1 MTPGVDFFSLLL
13 AFIKLYSGMA
23 SEFIGFLWATIKA
36 KPLVSLGRFVFFAL
50 TVSQCFL
57 LASYPAKYKDDSSW
71 YGIAVPLYASAVIVW
86 VCLVSPKPSR
96 FEADLRSSFLVW
108 GLYIVFGL
116 IPSVTIV
123 FGVTRAGLS
132 SNSANATLCFCNAT
146 ANHDTK
152 TLGPVILKGTFCAT
166 PILLILLLNTANDAR
181 ELKDVV
187 YKLCV
192 QLAVD
197 LLDAVE
203 MIDVVL
209 DEQEHNYRISRG
221 FGIAMITV
229 ACISFLLSL
238 WPMIE
243 TRLEGRNETIS
254 AIIRNFVEIIVV
266 NLPFL
271 IIRLVIVFEYGKD
284 ESIFVAKNIIAIM
297 LSVLEIRDS
306 RDKLNNE
313 T

>member
-1 MTPGVDFFSLLL
+1 ML
-13 AFIKLYSGMA
+13 AFNKLYAAMA
-23 SEFIGFLWATIKA
+23 FEIIEFLWATIKA
-36 KPLVSLGRFVFFAL
+36 KPLVSLGRFIFFAL
-50 TVSQCFL
+50 IVSQCFL
-57 LASYPAKYKDDSSW
+57 FASYPAKYKDDSSW
-71 YGIAVPLYASAVIVW
+71 YGIATVPLYGSAVIVW

-146 ANHDTK
+146 TNHDKK
-152 TLGPVILKGTFCAT
+152 TLGPVILKATLCAT

-181 ELKDVV
+181 KFKDVV

-209 DEQEHNYRISRG
+209 DEQEHNYRISKG

-229 ACISFLLSL
+229 ACFSFLLSL

-243 TRLEGRNETIS
+243 TRLEGRKETIS
-254 AIIRNFVEIIVV
+254 TIRRNFVEIFFV
-266 NLPFL
+266 NGPFL

-297 LSVLEIRDS
+297 LSILEIRDS

>member
-1 MTPGVDFFSLLL
+1 M
-13 AFIKLYSGMA
+13 AFEII
-23 SEFIGFLWATIKA
+23 EFLWATIKA
-36 KPLVSLGRFVFFAL
+36 KPLVSLGRFIFFAL
-50 TVSQCFL
+50 IVSQCFL
-57 LASYPAKYKDDSSW
+57 FASYPAKYKDDSSW
-71 YGIAVPLYASAVIVW
+71 YGIATVPLYGSAVIVW

-146 ANHDTK
+146 TNHDKK
-152 TLGPVILKGTFCAT
+152 TLGPVILKATLCAT

-181 ELKDVV
+181 KFKDVV

-209 DEQEHNYRISRG
+209 DEQEHNYRISKG

-229 ACISFLLSL
+229 ACFSFLLSL

-243 TRLEGRNETIS
+243 TRLEGRKETIS
-254 AIIRNFVEIIVV
+254 TIRRNFVEIFFV
-266 NLPFL
+266 NGPFL

-297 LSVLEIRDS
+297 LSILEIRDS

>member
-1 MTPGVDFFSLLL
+1 ML
-13 AFIKLYSGMA
+13 AFNKLYAAMA
-23 SEFIGFLWATIKA
+23 SEIIEFLWATIKA

-50 TVSQCFL
+50 IVSQCFL
-57 LASYPAKYKDDSSW
+57 FASYPAKYKDDSSW
-71 YGIAVPLYASAVIVW
+71 YGIATVPLYGSAVIVW
-86 VCLVSPKPSR
+86 VCLLSPKPSR

-108 GLYIVFGL
+108 GLYVVFGL

-132 SNSANATLCFCNAT
+132 SNSANASLCFCNGT

-181 ELKDVV
+181 EFKDVV

-209 DEQEHNYRISRG
+209 DEQEHNYRISTG

-243 TRLEGRNETIS
+243 TILEGRKETIS
-254 AIIRNFVEIIVV
+254 TIIRNFVEIIVV

-284 ESIFVAKNIIAIM
+284 ESIFVAKNIIAII
-297 LSVLEIRDS
+297 LSILEIRDS

>member
-1 MTPGVDFFSLLL
+1 ML
-13 AFIKLYSGMA
+13 AFNKLYAAMTF
-23 SEFIGFLWATIKA
+23 EIIEFLWATIKA
-36 KPLVSLGRFVFFAL
+36 KPLVSLGRFIFFAL
-50 TVSQCFL
+50 IVSQCFL
-57 LASYPAKYKDDSSW
+57 FASYPVKYKDDSSW
-71 YGIAVPLYASAVIVW
+71 YGIATVPLYGSAVIVW

-146 ANHDTK
+146 TNHDTK
-152 TLGPVILKGTFCAT
+152 TLGPVILKATLCAT

-181 ELKDVV
+181 KFKDVV

-209 DEQEHNYRISRG
+209 DEQEHNYRISKG

-229 ACISFLLSL
+229 ACFQFSTVALADD
-238 WPMIE
+238 
-243 TRLEGRNETIS
+243 RN
-254 AIIRNFVEIIVV
+254 
-266 NLPFL
+266 
-271 IIRLVIVFEYGKD
+271 
-284 ESIFVAKNIIAIM
+284 
-297 LSVLEIRDS
+297 
-306 RDKLNNE
+306 
-313 T
+313 

>member
-1 MTPGVDFFSLLL
+1 M
-13 AFIKLYSGMA
+13 AFEII
-23 SEFIGFLWATIKA
+23 EFLWATIKA
-36 KPLVSLGRFVFFAL
+36 KPLVSLGRFIFFAL
-50 TVSQCFL
+50 IVSQCFL
-57 LASYPAKYKDDSSW
+57 FASYPAKYKDDSSW
-71 YGIAVPLYASAVIVW
+71 YGIATVPLYASAVIVW

-146 ANHDTK
+146 TNHDKK
-152 TLGPVILKGTFCAT
+152 TLGPVILKATLCAT

-181 ELKDVV
+181 KFKDVV

-209 DEQEHNYRISRG
+209 DEQEHNYRISKG

-229 ACISFLLSL
+229 ACFSFLLSL

-243 TRLEGRNETIS
+243 TRLEGRKETIS
-254 AIIRNFVEIIVV
+254 TIRRNFVEIFFV
-266 NLPFL
+266 NGPFL

-297 LSVLEIRDS
+297 LSILEIRDS

>member
-1 MTPGVDFFSLLL
+1 ML

-23 SEFIGFLWATIKA
+23 SEIIGLLWATIKA

-50 TVSQCFL
+50 IVSQCFL

-71 YGIAVPLYASAVIVW
+71 YGIATVPLYGSAVIVW

-152 TLGPVILKGTFCAT
+152 TLGPVILKATLCAT

-181 ELKDVV
+181 KFKDVV

-209 DEQEHNYRISRG
+209 DEQEHNYRISKG

-243 TRLEGRNETIS
+243 TRLEGRKETVS
-254 AIIRNFVEIIVV
+254 TIIRNFVEIIVV
-266 NLPFL
+266 NSPFL

-297 LSVLEIRDS
+297 LSILEIRDS

>member
-1 MTPGVDFFSLLL
+1 
-13 AFIKLYSGMA
+13 MA
-23 SEFIGFLWATIKA
+23 SEIIECLWATIKA
-36 KPLVSLGRFVFFAL
+36 KPLVSLGRFTFFAL
-50 TVSQCFL
+50 IVSQCFL
-57 LASYPAKYKDDSSW
+57 FASYPAKYKDDSSW
-71 YGIAVPLYASAVIVW
+71 YGIATVPLYGSAVIMW
-86 VCLVSPKPSR
+86 VCLVSPKPFR
-96 FEADLRSSFLVW
+96 FEANLRSSFLVW
-108 GLYIVFGL
+108 GLYVFFGL
-116 IPSVTIV
+116 IPSVSIV

-132 SNSANATLCFCNAT
+132 SNSANETLCFCNVT
-146 ANHDTK
+146 ANDDTR
-152 TLGPVILKGTFCAT
+152 TLGPVILKATLCAT

-181 ELKDVV
+181 KFKDVV

-209 DEQEHNYRISRG
+209 DEQEHNYRISKG

-229 ACISFLLSL
+229 ACFSFLLSL

-243 TRLEGRNETIS
+243 TRLQGRKETIS
-254 AIIRNFVEIIVV
+254 TIIRNFVEIFSV
-266 NLPFL
+266 NGPFL

-297 LSVLEIRDS
+297 LSSLEIRDS
-306 RDKLNNE
+306 CDKLNE
-313 T
+313 I

>member
-1 MTPGVDFFSLLL
+1 M
-13 AFIKLYSGMA
+13 
-23 SEFIGFLWATIKA
+23 
-36 KPLVSLGRFVFFAL
+36 
-50 TVSQCFL
+50 
-57 LASYPAKYKDDSSW
+57 
-71 YGIAVPLYASAVIVW
+71 
-86 VCLVSPKPSR
+86 
-96 FEADLRSSFLVW
+96 
-108 GLYIVFGL
+108 
-116 IPSVTIV
+116 
-123 FGVTRAGLS
+123 
-132 SNSANATLCFCNAT
+132 
-146 ANHDTK
+146 
-152 TLGPVILKGTFCAT
+152 
-166 PILLILLLNTANDAR
+166 
-181 ELKDVV
+181 V

-209 DEQEHNYRISRG
+209 DEQEHNYRISKG

-229 ACISFLLSL
+229 ACFSFLLSL

-243 TRLEGRNETIS
+243 TRLEGRKETIS
-254 AIIRNFVEIIVV
+254 TIRRNFVEIFFV
-266 NLPFL
+266 NGPFL

-297 LSVLEIRDS
+297 LSILEIRDS